1 MMSANRFP
9 LYWRTNDAWY
19 DYDENDQPYLTKE
32 APELAKKSFKEYME
46 LQKQYFLGIG
56 CLC

>member
-46 LQKQYFLGIG
+46 LQKQYED
-56 CLC
+56 